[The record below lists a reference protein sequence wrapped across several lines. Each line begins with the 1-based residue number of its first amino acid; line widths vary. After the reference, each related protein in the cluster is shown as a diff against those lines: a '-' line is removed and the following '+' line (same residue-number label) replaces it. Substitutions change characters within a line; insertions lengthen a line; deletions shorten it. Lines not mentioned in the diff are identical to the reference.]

1 MAVQQLKKDLIWVTN
16 LLKNNLHNMKRYI
29 LPVMLMAS
37 TLCGC
42 GSKDKSE
49 PIITK
54 TDIEV
59 VGGQYTPEIM
69 HRLGKVGDPQVSPDG
84 TRILYGVTYTSIE
97 QNKGNRELYLMDID
111 GSNNVKITDTPKS
124 ESNARW
130 IDDSKIIY
138 MRGGNLYTA
147 TLSGS
152 AIAQEVEVAGAQG
165 FEGFEL
171 SPDNS
176 KIMFVK
182 SVKAAV
188 KPTDLYPDL
197 DKSSGRTYTD
207 LMYRHWDHFVEDVPH
222 TFIADFT
229 GSLVGEATDILA
241 GDTANPESQER
252 MFELPTLPF
261 GGLEQL
267 SWSPDGKYIAYS
279 CRKVAGRDYAFSTNT
294 DIYLYNVETGA
305 TQNLTAG
312 MMGYDTTPL
321 FSPDGKKL
329 AFLSMERNGYEA
341 DKNRLFVIDMDKVLA
356 NLTSKDFR
364 PFMKELTTDYKYNVD
379 GIAWAPKS
387 DKIYFNSCV
396 NALTALF
403 VVDLDKVVGLPVEGN
418 EVTGSLPVS
427 YGNGIRRITSSDA
440 LFDFSTAVPVANE
453 IGEVAQLITTNTCM
467 MRPAEIVTVNP
478 MTGEFKELTAEN
490 KETLDKLDTPLVEQ
504 RWMTTVDGKKMHTWI
519 LYPPHF
525 DKTKK
530 YPAILMC
537 LGGPQGTISQ
547 GFSTRWNYRLM
558 ASQGYIVILPNRRGT
573 TAFGQPWCEQISGD
587 YIGLNMQDYLLAVD
601 NMKKEPYVGKVAAT
615 GASYGGYSVY
625 YLAGIHQNRFSALI
639 AHAGIFNQEHM
650 YMMTEEMWFPTWDNG
665 GAPWDENPVA
675 KRHYGNSAHKLI
687 KNWNTPILITHG
699 EMDYRVPV
707 DQGMAAFNAARMMG
721 VESRL
726 LLFPEENHW
735 ILKPQNSVHWNR
747 EFFGWLDK
755 YCK

>member
-1 MAVQQLKKDLIWVTN
+1 MIMA
-16 LLKNNLHNMKRYI
+16 
-29 LPVMLMAS
+29 AA
-37 TLCGC
+37 LCGC
-42 GSKDKSE
+42 GGSDTAE

-54 TDIEV
+54 KDIKVEN
-59 VGGQYTPEIM
+59 GQLTPEIM
-69 HRLGKVGDPQVSPDG
+69 HQLGKVGDPQLSPN
-84 TRILYGVTYTSIE
+84 RSKILYRVTYTSIE
-97 QNKGNRELYLMDID
+97 QNKGNRELYLMNLD
-111 GSNNVKITDTPKS
+111 GSNNVKLTNTPKS

-130 IDDSKIIY
+130 ISDSQIIY
-138 MRGGNLYTA
+138 MRGGKLYTA
-147 TLSGS
+147 TVNGTSLT
-152 AIAQEVEVAGAQG
+152 AEAEVAGG
-165 FEGFEL
+165 EGMEGFEL
-171 SPDNS
+171 SPAGD
-176 KIMFVK
+176 KIMFIK
-182 SVKAAV
+182 SIKAAV
-188 KPTDLYPDL
+188 KPTDMYPDL
-197 DKSSGRTYTD
+197 DKSSARTYTD
-207 LMYRHWDHFVEDVPH
+207 LMYRHWDHFVEEVPH
-222 TFIADFT
+222 TYIADFT
-229 GSLVGEATDILA
+229 GTQVGAATDILA
-241 GDTANPESQER
+241 GDTANPESEGKL
-252 MFELPTLPF
+252 FELPTLPF

-267 SWSPDGKYIAYS
+267 SWSPDSKYIAYS
-279 CRKVAGRDYAFSTNT
+279 CRKLAGRDYAFSTNT

-312 MMGYDTTPL
+312 MMGYDTAPL
-321 FSPDGKKL
+321 FSPDGKQL

-356 NLTSKDFR
+356 NLGTKDFR

-403 VVDLDKVVGLPVEGN
+403 AVDVNKVVGLPIEDNEG
-418 EVTGSLPVS
+418 TGYLPAS
-427 YGNGIRRITSSDA
+427 YGNGIRRITSSEA
-440 LFDFSTAVPVANE
+440 IFDFGAPSLVANE
-453 IGEVAQLITTNTCM
+453 IGEVTQIITTNTCM

-478 MTGEFKELTAEN
+478 ATGEFKEITAEN
-490 KETLDKLDTPLVEQ
+490 KATLEKLDEPLVEQ

-525 DKTKK
+525 DKTKQ

-558 ASQGYIVILPNRRGT
+558 AQQGYIVILPNRRGT

-587 YIGLNMQDYLLAVD
+587 YIGLNMQDYLTAVD

-650 YMMTEEMWFPTWDNG
+650 YMMTEELWFPTWDNG
-665 GAPWDENPVA
+665 GAPWDKNPVA
-675 KRHYGNSAHKLI
+675 KRHYANSPHTLI
-687 KNWNTPILITHG
+687 QNWNTPILVIHG

-721 VESRL
+721 VESKL
-726 LLFPEENHW
+726 VLFPEENHW

>member
-1 MAVQQLKKDLIWVTN
+1 MKKHFI
-16 LLKNNLHNMKRYI
+16 
-29 LPVMLMAS
+29 PVMIMAAA
-37 TLCGC
+37 LCGC
-42 GSKDKSE
+42 GGNDASE
-49 PIITK
+49 PMITK
-54 TDIEV
+54 QEIKVEN
-59 VGGQYTPEIM
+59 GHFTPEIM
-69 HRLGKVGDPQVSPDG
+69 HQLGKVGDPQLSPDG
-84 TRILYGVTYTSIE
+84 SRILYGVTYTSIE
-97 QNKGNRELYLMDID
+97 QNKGNRELYVMNLD
-111 GSNNVKITDTPKS
+111 GSNNVKITSTPKS

-130 IDDSKIIY
+130 ISDSQIVY
-138 MRGGNLYTA
+138 MRGGKLYTA
-147 TLSGS
+147 TFSGTTLS
-152 AIAQEVEVAGAQG
+152 AEAEVAGG
-165 FEGFEL
+165 EGMEGFEL
-171 SPDNS
+171 SPAGN

-188 KPTDLYPDL
+188 KPVDVYPDL
-197 DKSSGRTYTD
+197 QKSSGRTYTD
-207 LMYRHWDHFVEDVPH
+207 LMYRHWDHFVEEVPH
-222 TFIADFT
+222 TYIADFT
-229 GSLVGEATDILA
+229 GANVGEATDILA
-241 GDTANPESQER
+241 GDTANPESAEK

-279 CRKVAGRDYAFSTNT
+279 CRKLAGRDYAFSTNT

-312 MMGYDTTPL
+312 MMGYDTNPL
-321 FSPDGKKL
+321 FSPDGKQL

-341 DKNRLFVIDMDKVLA
+341 DKNRLFVVDMDKVLA
-356 NLTSKDFR
+356 NLGTKDFR

-403 VVDLDKVVGLPVEGN
+403 VVDVNKVVGLPIEDNEG
-418 EVTGSLPVS
+418 TGYLPAA
-427 YGNGIRRITSSDA
+427 YGNGIRRITSSEA
-440 LFDFSTAVPVANE
+440 LYDFGTPAVVANE
-453 IGEVAQLITTNTCM
+453 IGEVTELIATNTCM

-478 MTGEFKELTAEN
+478 ATGEFKELTAEN
-490 KETLDKLDTPLVEQ
+490 KATLEKLDEPLMEQ
-504 RWMTTVDGKKMHTWI
+504 RWMTTVDGKKLHTWI

-558 ASQGYIVILPNRRGT
+558 AQQGYIVILPNRRGT

-587 YIGLNMQDYLLAVD
+587 YCGLNMQDYLVAVD

-665 GAPWDENPVA
+665 GAPWDNNPVA
-675 KRHYGNSAHKLI
+675 KRHYSNSPHTLI

-721 VESRL
+721 VESKL